1 MDANLTGADTVSG
14 GAGSNTLV
22 LAGTTT
28 ESTASTGLVFAN
40 VTGFQTITSTAG
52 FTATLGAGAAATGIA
67 TITGSSGADVVT
79 LLSGFTGTTL
89 TASLGTGGADKIDAS
104 AAATT
109 LVITSAA
116 TGLEA
121 TDTLTGGTGASDSLT
136 VTMDADAPSMDL
148 TGVTGIETIT
158 LNTGGTFDATITNLV
173 AAALKT
179 VTVSAVSFTDP
190 QAQLSLTAGVSAGS
204 LNVTGGAGADTINLG
219 SSSGNN
225 VVTGGDGVDTITL
238 GSGMDNVSGN
248 GGADVF
254 NVAPANFNLLDTIA
268 GGDGVDVIKFTAAS
282 ASGSNPI
289 VDTSF
294 INVTSVATVENVT
307 AGHTLDI
314 TLGAYA
320 LATGVS
326 RIGSFTASATAN
338 GGAST
343 ANDVVTVG
351 AGFSGSLS
359 VYLGSGNDK
368 VDGTS
373 TATVL
378 SVAMQGLPDGNDTV
392 IGGTGATDSLTIYA
406 DAGTVS
412 LANVSAV
419 ETLNLRDTTSGT
431 GVTWTLAPSD
441 SVVASGKSLTVTVAN
456 YTDITGTPAIN
467 FDGRLESNGTFN
479 VTGLAGDDTLI
490 GGSGSDTLSGGAG
503 ADTITG
509 GLGADVISLG
519 SDSVQ
524 DVVVY
529 NGSGFETGA
538 VSPVVLYY
546 GGVVTAGTSI
556 STAAL
561 DKVLNF
567 TAGTAS
573 TGDKIVTSVGGSAS
587 ASTNGVGLAWTGLNG
602 FIKGTYDASAQTF
615 VFSSTG
621 TDSLFVYDFD
631 GLDSTSDFRG
641 VVLVGYV
648 DTGTADTMSSG
659 LIGIGG

>member
-1 MDANLTGADTVSG
+1 
-14 GAGSNTLV
+14 
-22 LAGTTT
+22 
-28 ESTASTGLVFAN
+28 
-40 VTGFQTITSTAG
+40 
-52 FTATLGAGAAATGIA
+52 
-67 TITGSSGADVVT
+67 VVT

-89 TASLGTGGADKIDAS
+89 TASLGTGGDDKIDAS

-109 LVITSAA
+109 LVITSRA
-116 TGLEA
+116 TGLGA

-136 VTMDADAPSMDL
+136 VTMDADAPSMNL

-190 QAQLSLTAGVSAGS
+190 QAQFSLTAGVSAGS

-219 SSSGNN
+219 SSTGNN

-268 GGDGVDVIKFTAAS
+268 GGDGADVIKFTAAS

-294 INVTSVATVENVT
+294 INVTSVAAVENFDT
-307 AGHTLDI
+307 SHTLDI

-320 LATGVS
+320 LAAGVS
-326 RIGSFTASATAN
+326 RIGAFTANATAN
-338 GGAST
+338 GGASNN
-343 ANDVVTVG
+343 ASDVVTVG
-351 AGFSGSLS
+351 AGFTGSLS

-373 TATVL
+373 TASAL
-378 SVAMQGLPDGNDTV
+378 SVAMQELPSSSDTV
-392 IGGTGATDSLTIYA
+392 IGGTGATDSLTVYA
-406 DAGTVS
+406 AGGNISSTAF
-412 LANVSAV
+412 ANVSGI
-419 ETLNLRDTTSGT
+419 ETLSFRDTSSSTSVAWSLT
-431 GVTWTLAPSD
+431 TVDAN
-441 SVVASGKSLTVTVAN
+441 VASGKTLTVSIGN
-456 YTDITGTPAIN
+456 YASSDTSVDTISFNGSAET
-467 FDGRLESNGTFN
+467 NGTFR
-479 VTGLAGDDTLI
+479 VTGSTGNDTFVGGAGADTLI
-490 GGSGSDTLSGGAG
+490 GGSG
-503 ADTITG
+503 ADSFVG
-509 GLGADVISLG
+509 GLGADVIVLG
-519 SDSVQ
+519 AETEASSADFSQ
-524 DVVVY
+524 DVVFY
-529 NGSGFETGA
+529 NGVGFETGA
-538 VSPVVLYY
+538 ISPVVLYY

-567 TAGTAS
+567 TAGSATS
-573 TGDKIVTSVGGSAS
+573 GDKIVTNVGGSAS
-587 ASTNGVGLAWTGLNG
+587 ATTNGVGLAWTGLNG
-602 FIKGTYDASAQTF
+602 FIKGTYDATAQTF
-615 VFSSTG
+615 VFASTG

-648 DTGTADTMSSG
+648 DAGTADTMSTG